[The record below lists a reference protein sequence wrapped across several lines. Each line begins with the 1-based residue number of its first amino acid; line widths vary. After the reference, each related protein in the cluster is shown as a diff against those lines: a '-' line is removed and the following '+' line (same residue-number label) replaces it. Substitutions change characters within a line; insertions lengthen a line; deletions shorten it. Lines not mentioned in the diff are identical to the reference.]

1 MLPHQKRSFNN
12 SEKLIFTAVAAF
24 FLFCCNSLQG
34 QIVVGGDLSEQ
45 YNGIDDPWELGST
58 LLIVGQNAEGRLFIF
73 GNSVVNDG
81 QATMGQNSGVVSEA
95 IVSGPGAQWNHA
107 GGTFTIGAF
116 GIATLDIDNGGV
128 VTGFRSVVGSNN
140 QGTVTVSNG
149 SQWINSNNI
158 EMANSGGTG
167 TINIE
172 SGSLVSSRNG
182 EISNSSSGMATVTVT
197 GSSTWNN
204 SANLSVGNGG
214 TGTLL
219 VEDGSVANAAD
230 GFIGFTFNGIG
241 DATITGTGSQWNNTG
256 EMIVGRAGQG
266 TLLVA
271 DGGLVTSLRSI
282 ISNQATGTGTATV
295 TGAGSQWNNTS
306 DFFVGGN
313 SIQAG
318 GTGTLNIADGGSVT
332 VETTMKVWDSGTVN
346 LDGNL
351 EIFRLDLTE
360 SAAPENFN
368 MMSSGMLTIQ
378 NEVLGTLKQDD
389 GTFAVDSFTPVDITG
404 NYEMNAGAAIF
415 DIGGTIRGFQ
425 YDALDV
431 GGTATLNGTMDIN
444 LVSSFQPIEG
454 STFQLFDVTGGIA
467 GNPMFDFSD
476 AALGSELSWDTSSFL
491 SSGSISVISSVPEP
505 GSATLLALVALS
517 FISRRRR

>member
-1 MLPHQKRSFNN
+1 
-12 SEKLIFTAVAAF
+12 
-24 FLFCCNSLQG
+24 
-34 QIVVGGDLSEQ
+34 
-45 YNGIDDPWELGST
+45 
-58 LLIVGQNAEGRLFIF
+58 
-73 GNSVVNDG
+73 
-81 QATMGQNSGVVSEA
+81 
-95 IVSGPGAQWNHA
+95 
-107 GGTFTIGAF
+107 
-116 GIATLDIDNGGV
+116 
-128 VTGFRSVVGSNN
+128 
-140 QGTVTVSNG
+140 
-149 SQWINSNNI
+149 
-158 EMANSGGTG
+158 
-167 TINIE
+167 
-172 SGSLVSSRNG
+172 
-182 EISNSSSGMATVTVT
+182 
-197 GSSTWNN
+197 
-204 SANLSVGNGG
+204 
-214 TGTLL
+214 
-219 VEDGSVANAAD
+219 
-230 GFIGFTFNGIG
+230 
-241 DATITGTGSQWNNTG
+241 
-256 EMIVGRAGQG
+256 MIVGRAGQG